1 MHICTYARVC
11 VGGWGRYLHFTLTH
25 SLTHART
32 HARTY
37 ASCLCVSVCLCVCVS
52 VCLCVCVSVCLCA
65 YGCMVV
71 YVSVLAGGE
80 GGQSLAEQIQA
91 MKLKKRVRSHPH

>member
-1 MHICTYARVC
+1 MHICTCVC
-11 VGGWGRYLHFTLTH
+11 GWVGAISAFHTDSLTD
-25 SLTHART
+25 SRTHART
-32 HARTY
+32 HARM
-37 ASCLCVSVCLCVCVS
+37 LPFCVSVCLCVCVS
-52 VCLCVCVSVCLCA
+52 VCLCV